1 MDLARARR
9 IDAAEIQSFLK
20 EPKPIPKIRQG
31 MDSPRR
37 AQAVKDSRVSL
48 PFDSLQKAVQRASHL
63 RAIHAGVFSI
73 RPKITRCVV
82 TAHLR
87 EASSRR
93 GLDERESCDLT
104 PVQLLIQSPLEFRFP
119 RSEFLPEQIHE

>member
-1 MDLARARR
+1 MN
-9 IDAAEIQSFLK
+9 
-20 EPKPIPKIRQG
+20 
-31 MDSPRR
+31 SPRC

-104 PVQLLIQSPLEFRFP
+104 PVQLLIQSPLEFRFLRP
-119 RSEFLPEQIHE
+119 EFLPEQIHENHRSEEHTSELQSR

>member
-1 MDLARARR
+1 MDLRRTVRR
-9 IDAAEIQSFLK
+9 IDAVEIQSFLK
-20 EPKPIPKIRQG
+20 EPKPISEIRQG
-31 MDSPRR
+31 MNSPRC
-37 AQAVKDSRVSL
+37 AHVVKDSRVSL

-73 RPKITRCVV
+73 RPKITRRVV

-93 GLDERESCDLT
+93 GLDESKSCDLT
-104 PVQLLIQSPLEFRFP
+104 PVQLLIQSPLEF
-119 RSEFLPEQIHE
+119 